1 MGIARGQTRVLC
13 LVFVMVLVQEGRT
26 STAAVCTRQNVW
38 MQKTLQIQT
47 IPCTKLQVL
56 LFACSIILFLC
67 PSRSDQDKLGGHS
80 RSLISLAVDVGVL
93 SPILCAVS
101 GAEAR
106 DGGSMDESRLLR
118 LRCGR
123 LWWVS

>member
-80 RSLISLAVDVGVL
+80 RSLISLAVDKVG
-93 SPILCAVS
+93 
-101 GAEAR
+101 ER
-106 DGGSMDESRLLR
+106 KSMS
-118 LRCGR
+118 
-123 LWWVS
+123 S